1 MLDCFLYSVER
12 QKLFN
17 LVDYLVSKFTSCTK
31 KLKYEILTRG
41 IDIDNPEFYHTNIRI
56 SLVVQSFILSTKRF

>member
-1 MLDCFLYSVER
+1 MQECFLYSVER

-17 LVDYLVSKFTSCTK
+17 LVDYLVPKFTQCTK

-56 SLVVQSFILSTKRF
+56 SLAVQSFIVSTKRF